1 MRYSAEEQSRMI
13 NLTGLKER
21 GWTNSMVNKLLSAPL
36 LFQNPQYRRAAPMKK
51 WWIEEVEAVEQTEE
65 FQRLFKKA
73 QVRKTAGSIAASKRK
88 QATLDQIT
96 EITNNLQVHI
106 WPENLLE
113 QETLAAK
120 EEIEMQKGHYSD
132 VYNIQDNVLN
142 RWKVNFVRHNL
153 TNYEDVLNSLY
164 GVVGKQEAYKIL
176 KYAVLDKIGESY
188 PYLKEECQRQKSAEQ
203 LRARF

>member
-1 MRYSAEEQSRMI
+1 MRCSAEEQSRMI

-21 GWTNSMVNKLLSAPL
+21 GWTDSMIKKLLSDPM

-51 WWIEEVEAVEQTEE
+51 WWLEEVETVEQTKE
-65 FQRLFKKA
+65 FQRLFEKA
-73 QVRKTAGSIAASKRK
+73 QVRKTAGSIAAFKRK
-88 QATLDQIT
+88 QTTLDQIT

-113 QETLAAK
+113 QETFAAK
-120 EEIEMQKGHYSD
+120 EEMEMQKGHYSD
-132 VYNIQDNVLN
+132 VYNVQDNVLN
-142 RWKVNFVRHNL
+142 RWKVNFIRHNL
-153 TNYEDVLNSLY
+153 TNYEDVLSSLY

-176 KYAVLDKIGESY
+176 KCATLDKIGDSY

-203 LRARF
+203 LRVRF